1 MTKSA
6 GEADIMDL
14 FSCLLRRERDRA
26 RGDPRQME
34 MLYQRILREIKKLN
48 KVSGFKFPNQKT

>member
-34 MLYQRILREIKKLN
+34 MLYQRILREIKKAE
-48 KVSGFKFPNQKT
+48 